1 MSAQAQVSVVIL
13 NWNGLRYLERCLTSL
28 QAQTFTDFEVIL
40 VDNGSTDG
48 SVEWV
53 RERFPQ
59 VRLICNESNAGF
71 AAGNNQAI
79 RASQAEY
86 LVTLNND
93 THVEPDWLGALVGAV
108 EGEPSVGMCASKML
122 FADRPETIN
131 STGISLDPVGI
142 AWDRRGGEPD
152 DAPEAGDAAEAGL
165 VEIFGPCA
173 GAALYRRAMLEQVGL
188 FDEGF
193 FAYLEDADLAWRARL
208 AGWRCM
214 YVPKARVYHVHS
226 ATGREGSPFKS
237 RLLGRNKV
245 WTIAKNYPTGRLAL
259 YLPLILL
266 YDVAATL
273 YALAVRR
280 DVYALLG
287 RLEGIKGLPGVWR
300 RRRAVQALRREGR
313 ARKAQPWHCH
323 LSPLAPPWRVSS
335 RYRHLRE

>member
-1 MSAQAQVSVVIL
+1 MMRAQVSVVIL

-53 RERFPQ
+53 RERFPD
-59 VRLICNESNAGF
+59 VRLICNESNVGF

-86 LVTLNND
+86 VVTLNND
-93 THVEPDWLGALVGAV
+93 THVEPLWLGALVGAA
-108 EGEPSVGMCASKML
+108 EGAPTVGMCASKML

-131 STGISLDPVGI
+131 STGISMDPVGI

-152 DAPEAGDAAEAGL
+152 DAAYAEAETGPAE
-165 VEIFGPCA
+165 VFGPCA
-173 GAALYRRAMLEQVGL
+173 GAALYRRAMLDQIGL

-193 FAYLEDADLAWRARL
+193 FAYLEDVDLAWRARL
-208 AGWRCM
+208 AGWRCLT
-214 YVPKARVYHVHS
+214 VPSARVYHVHS

-245 WTIAKNYPTGRLAL
+245 WTIAKNYSSGRLAL
-259 YLPLILL
+259 YLPLIIL
-266 YDVAATL
+266 YDVAASL
-273 YALAVRR
+273 YALVARR

-287 RLEGIKGLPGVWR
+287 RLEGIKGLPGLWR

-313 ARKAQPWHCH
+313 ARGAQPWHRY
-323 LSPLAPPWRVSS
+323 LSPLTPPWRVSS
-335 RYRHLRE
+335 RYTHLRE